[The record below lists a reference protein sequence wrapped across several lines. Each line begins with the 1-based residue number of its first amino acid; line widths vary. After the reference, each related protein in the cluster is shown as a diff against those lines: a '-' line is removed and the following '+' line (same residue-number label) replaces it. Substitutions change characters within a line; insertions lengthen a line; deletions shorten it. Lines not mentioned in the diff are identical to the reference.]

1 MFEHLLQPGQIGK
14 MEVKNRMKFASTT
27 TNFAN
32 HDGTVNEKEINF
44 IAERAKGGAGMV
56 TVGGVYPHPLGK
68 GYVGQLGASD
78 DKFIPGLRNLAQVI
92 RDHGAK
98 SVCQIMH
105 TARYAHPKKYG
116 IGEMPVGPSA
126 IQSPLRKF
134 GESRA
139 LTKEE
144 IKELVKLYGQA
155 ATRIKEAG
163 FDAVEMRA
171 HGGYLGASFLSPWS
185 NKRTDEYGGSLE
197 NRARFVLE
205 FIGEVRR
212 TVGGDYPLIFRLNA
226 SELME
231 GGNSEEDLRRIAQ
244 MIEEAGINALSVT
257 VGWHE
262 SPVPSITHEVPPGYW
277 LYLAEGMKKVLNKIP
292 VMMAYRL
299 SKPELAEKAIAE
311 GKLDFWEMSRPMLA
325 DPYLPQKVAEGRPED
340 IAPCVA
346 CNQGCMSKIF
356 DDEPICCM
364 INPRVGKEG
373 DPKYQIKPAEKSKR
387 VFVIGGGPAGLEAGK
402 TAAQRGHR
410 VTLFEKEAKLGGQL
424 LIAALPPHKHELNSI
439 REYLTHQVEKT
450 GAEIKLG
457 IEVTQELIK
466 KEKPDAVIL
475 ATGVLPLIPKVSGI
489 NGNNVISAEDVLGD
503 SKKVGERVVVI
514 GGEMVGCEAAELLAD
529 KGKNVTVV
537 RRGEKMAVKVGPVQ
551 RGRLLTRLR
560 EKGVTLM
567 PGVKKYEAITD
578 EGLILVDGEGKK
590 QTIRADT
597 IVYAVG
603 AKANKGLA
611 EELEGKI
618 PALYS
623 IGDCV
628 EPRDIMAAIDEGA
641 RVGCEI

>member
-1 MFEHLLQPGQIGK
+1 MFERLLEPGRIGK
-14 MEVKNRMKFASTT
+14 MQVKNRMKFASTT

-32 HDGTVNEKEINF
+32 HDGTVNDREVNF

-68 GYVGQLGASD
+68 GYIGQPGASD
-78 DKFIPGLRNLAQVI
+78 DRFIPELRKLAQAI

-126 IQSPLRKF
+126 MQSSLRKF

-144 IKELVKLYGQA
+144 IKELVKSYGQA
-155 ATRIKEAG
+155 ARRIKEAG

-185 NKRTDEYGGSLE
+185 NRRTDEYGGSLE

-205 FIGEVRR
+205 FIGEVRS
-212 TVGGDYPLIFRLNA
+212 VAGVDYPLIFRLNA
-226 SELME
+226 SELLE
-231 GGNSEEDLRRIAQ
+231 GGNSEEDLRKIAQ
-244 MIEEAGINALSVT
+244 MIEGAGINALSVT

-262 SPVPSITHEVPPGYW
+262 SPVPSITHEIPPGHW
-277 LYLAEGMKKVLNKIP
+277 IYLAEGMKKVLKIP

-311 GKLDFWEMSRPMLA
+311 GKLDFWEMCRPMLA
-325 DPYLPQKVAEGRPED
+325 DPYLPQKVAMGRPED
-340 IAPCVA
+340 IVPCVA

-373 DPKYQIKPAEKSKR
+373 DPDYQIRPAEQPKK
-387 VFVIGGGPAGLEAGK
+387 VFVIGGGPAGLEAAK
-402 TAAQRGHR
+402 TAALRGHQ
-410 VTLFEKEAKLGGQL
+410 VTLFEKEQALGGQL
-424 LIAALPPHKHELNSI
+424 LVAALPPYKNELNSTKDYLVRQTEKSGVKVSLG
-439 REYLTHQVEKT
+439 REVFPEF
-450 GAEIKLG
+450 
-457 IEVTQELIK
+457 IE
-466 KEKPDAVIL
+466 KEKPDAVIV
-475 ATGVLPLIPKVSGI
+475 ATGILPLVPKISGI
-489 NGNNVISAEDVLGD
+489 DRSNVISAEDVLWGKRD
-503 SKKVGERVVVI
+503 TGNKVVVI
-514 GGEMVGCEAAELLAD
+514 GGEMVGCETGEMLAD
-529 KGKNVTVV
+529 RGKKVTVV
-537 RRGEKMAVKVGPVQ
+537 RRGPKMAVKVGPVQ

-560 EKGVTLM
+560 EKGVSLIT
-567 PGVKKYEAITD
+567 GVQKYEEITD
-578 EGLILVDGEGKK
+578 KGLALITSEGKRV
-590 QTIRADT
+590 TLEADT

-603 AKANKGLA
+603 AKANRGLT
-611 EELEGKI
+611 ERLLGKV
-618 PALYS
+618 PTLYS

-628 EPRDIMAAIDEGA
+628 EPRDIMEAIDEGA
-641 RVGCEI
+641 RIGCKI

>member
-14 MEVKNRMKFASTT
+14 MVVKNRMKFASTT
-27 TNFAN
+27 SNFAN
-32 HDGTVNEKEINF
+32 HDGTVNEREINF

-56 TVGGVYPHPLGK
+56 TVGGAYPHPLGK

-78 DKFIPGLRNLAQVI
+78 DKFIPGLRRLAQAV
-92 RDHGAK
+92 RDNGAK

-105 TARYAHPKKYG
+105 TARYAHPKEYG

-134 GESRA
+134 GECRA

-155 ATRIKEAG
+155 ARRIKEAG

-205 FIGEVRR
+205 FIGEVRKN
-212 TVGGDYPLIFRLNA
+212 VGDDYPLIFRLNA

-231 GGNSEEDLRRIAQ
+231 GGNTEEDLRRVAM
-244 MIEEAGINALSVT
+244 MIEDAGINALSIT

-262 SPVPSITHEVPPGYW
+262 SPIPSITNEVPPGKW
-277 LYLAEGMKKVLNKIP
+277 LYLAEGMKKVLKIP

-299 SKPELAEKAIAE
+299 SKPELGERAIAE
-311 GKLDFWEMSRPMLA
+311 GKLDFWEMCRPMLA
-325 DPYLPQKVAEGRPED
+325 DPYLPTKVAEGRPGD

-364 INPRVGKEG
+364 INPRVGQEG
-373 DPKYQIKPAEKSKR
+373 NPIYQIKPTEKPKK
-387 VFVIGGGPAGLEAGK
+387 VFVIGGGPGGLEAAK
-402 TAAQRGHR
+402 TAALRGHA
-410 VTLFEKEAKLGGQL
+410 VTLFEKEDKLGGQL
-424 LIAALPPHKHELNSI
+424 VIASLPTHKQELNLT
-439 REYLTHQVEKT
+439 REYLIRQVEKS
-450 GAEIKLG
+450 GAKVRLG
-457 IEVTQELIK
+457 REATAMIIEE
-466 KEKPDAVIL
+466 EKPDAVIV
-475 ATGVLPLIPKVSGI
+475 ATGILPLIPRIRGTDRS
-489 NGNNVISAEDVLGD
+489 NVISAEDVLWD
-503 SKKVGERVVVI
+503 KREVGEKVVVI
-514 GGEMVGCEAAELLAD
+514 GGEMVGCETAELLAD
-529 KGKNVTVV
+529 KGKKVTVV
-537 RRGEKMAVKVGPVQ
+537 RRGPKMAVKVGPVQ

-567 PGVKKYEAITD
+567 PGVQSYEEITD
-578 EGLILVDGEGKK
+578 EGMTLIDKDGNK
-590 QTIRADT
+590 QTLKADT
-597 IVYAVG
+597 IVLAVG
-603 AKANKGLA
+603 AKGNKSLA
-611 EELEGKI
+611 EKLEGKV
-618 PALYS
+618 PALYLV
-623 IGDCV
+623 GDCI

-641 RVGCEI
+641 RVGCEV